1 MKKIEIKHSMWEKK
15 EKKKKGGILETQYM
29 LAKSL

>member
-15 EKKKKGGILETQYM
+15 EKKKGGILETQYM